1 MKHVIPTVTL
11 DTNVLVEFW
20 RNQNRATV
28 TESLLN
34 LAESSQVDL
43 AITSRINADI
53 PLPPLANRINQ
64 LPELKVQQIGAVFR
78 LDHSALDGGD
88 MLGSDEFLNVIELV
102 EDQLDQQHKN
112 RKRPDWR
119 DWDHLHGH
127 YLTGREVF
135 LTWDGPILEVAAE
148 LKARLGVTVMKPEE
162 FLDQL
167 SKATSSS

>member
-11 DTNVLVEFW
+11 DTNMLVEFW

-53 PLPPLANRINQ
+53 PLSPLANRINQ

-78 LDHSALDGGD
+78 LHHSALDGGD
-88 MLGSDEFLNVIELV
+88 MLDSLV
-102 EDQLDQQHKN
+102 KTRFE
-112 RKRPDWR
+112 
-119 DWDHLHGH
+119 
-127 YLTGREVF
+127 
-135 LTWDGPILEVAAE
+135 
-148 LKARLGVTVMKPEE
+148 GVP
-162 FLDQL
+162 
-167 SKATSSS
+167 AI

>member
-20 RNQNRATV
+20 RSQNRATV

-53 PLPPLANRINQ
+53 PLPPLANRINE
-64 LPELKVQQIGAVFR
+64 LPELKVQQVGAVFR

-88 MLGSDEFLNVIELV
+88 MLGSGEFLSVMELV
-102 EDQLDQQHKN
+102 EDQLGPAAQEQKTPGLEGLGPSPWTLSHWQGSIPYLGRSDSRSCSGTEGEIRCYCDETRRIPRPTDQSN
-112 RKRPDWR
+112 
-119 DWDHLHGH
+119 
-127 YLTGREVF
+127 E
-135 LTWDGPILEVAAE
+135 
-148 LKARLGVTVMKPEE
+148 
-162 FLDQL
+162 
-167 SKATSSS
+167 